1 MYDEEKNTVQ
11 ISVRNDGAR
20 AVDVRTDALRLRGG
34 TPKEKILTKIEV
46 YKEPLRTQ
54 FYIGETFDRSGMR
67 VLAYYADG
75 SAEIVTNWTYEPTA
89 PLTEENDTVTV
100 TYTEKDVTKT
110 CTQTI
115 SVKPEPAKP
124 VGIKVDTPPAKLE
137 YTEGE
142 KFDPAGMKVKLKMS
156 DDSVGLEVTS
166 DVTYQPFGALTTEDK
181 EITLSYKYG
190 EDTFTEKIA
199 ITVKEGVATIP
210 FGGGTYQK
218 AHDIVLGEDETAYEL
233 SEGLNLVSWNCNGT
247 IANSPFKRAQ
257 SQKANQYVTF
267 TLDFSG
273 LTDKSEIGFSAN
285 MIIVRRLPLITVST
299 DGQTWEHIGFQNGT
313 PKHRYNSDF
322 NEKVTHLRGREVNDS
337 NLHRLYW
344 SLSDYA
350 DKIGPDGLLYVRF
363 GFTDE
368 YENTLAASG
377 GNIGADVIDG
387 VTYYE
392 KLTFTT
398 LDNRYTLTLGNG
410 VKFVGGGKTAT
421 LRPGKPMPEVI
432 FDDTNVNIA
441 DVQWSDG
448 AGAAWGHSDFKM
460 PERDVTLN
468 YSNDKSTLTLG
479 DGMTFVG
486 GGKTAELGIGA
497 ALPEITFESGV
508 NAERVYFLGDNGK
521 VWKNGEFKMPSQ
533 DLTLT
538 YVTVCNPYK
547 GQNGYGTQMMTEAGQ
562 YLIGDGGYSHQPSG
576 VSLPSS
582 MGELTAMSDGKL
594 AQLYKLPKMAD
605 NYTLRLQTTPRRDT
619 NANYTYDIDYTFYN
633 MSDKEITVTVY
644 QINSGKETAGCK
656 NGTVTLAAGESKT
669 VNLQGVGFS
678 GNNNFLTYLVFNG
691 ATADEF
697 PIAIHSYFTPK
708 PVTAA

>member
-1 MYDEEKNTVQ
+1 MMKKKTLFRFLCVM
-11 ISVRNDGAR
+11 
-20 AVDVRTDALRLRGG
+20 TALVLSMSALTLSACGGG

-124 VGIKVDTPPAKLE
+124 VGIKVDTPPDKTE
-137 YTEGE
+137 YVEGE
-142 KFDPAGMKVKLKMS
+142 KFDPAGMKVKLKMN
-156 DDSVGLEVTS
+156 DDSLGLEVTS

-218 AHDIVLGEDETAYEL
+218 AHDIVLGEDETSYEL
-233 SEGLNLVSWNCNGT
+233 SEGLTLKNWDFNGT
-247 IANSPFKRAQ
+247 YADAPFKRAQ
-257 SQKANQYVTF
+257 SGNAGQYSTF

-273 LTDKSEIGFSAN
+273 VADKSQIGFSAN
-285 MIIVRRLPLITVST
+285 LIKSRPNPLITVST

-313 PKHRYNSDF
+313 PKHHYNSDF
-322 NEKVTHLRGREVNDS
+322 NEQVTHLRGRAVSDP
-337 NLHRLYW
+337 NLHKMYW

-350 DKIGPDGLLYVRF
+350 DEIGEDGLVYVRF
-363 GFTDE
+363 GFTSE
-368 YENTLAASG
+368 YVNTLAKPEV
-377 GNIGADVIDG
+377 GADVIDG

-392 KLTFTT
+392 KLTFDN
-398 LDNRYTLTLGNG
+398 LDNRYTLTLGDG
-410 VKFVGGGKTAT
+410 VSFAGGGKTAT
-421 LRPGKPMPEVI
+421 LRPGKPMPEVV
-432 FDDTNVNIA
+432 FDDTGIEPEGITWTDN
-441 DVQWSDG
+441 
-448 AGAAWGHSDFKM
+448 AGKTWAYGEFKM
-460 PERDVTLN
+460 PERDVTVDMV
-468 YSNDKSTLTLG
+468 YSNQKFTLSLG
-479 DGMTFVG
+479 DGMTFAS
-486 GGKTAELGIGA
+486 GGKTAQLRYEEE
-497 ALPEITFESGV
+497 LPEITFESGV
-508 NAERVYFLGDNGK
+508 NAEKVYLLGDNGK
-521 VWKNGEFKMPSQ
+521 VWRAVEFKMPNQ
-533 DLTLT
+533 DVTVS
-538 YVTVCNPYK
+538 YVTVVNPYVK
-547 GQNGYGTQMMTEAGQ
+547 QNHYDKEFMTEEGQ
-562 YLIGDGGYSHQPSG
+562 YLIGNGGYAQQSEGASVPNSG
-576 VSLPSS
+576 N
-582 MGELTAMSDGKL
+582 GELAAMSDGKL
-594 AQLYKLPKMAD
+594 AQLYKLPNMKD
-605 NYTLRLQTTPRRDT
+605 GYSFRLQTGPQRKKNTE
-619 NANYTYDIDYTFYN
+619 YTYDIDYTFYN

-644 QINSGKETAGCK
+644 QINSGKDTTGCE

-669 VNLQGVGFS
+669 VNLRDVGF
-678 GNNNFLTYLVFNG
+678 GNENKFLTYLVFNG